1 VTHRGRVMRKELDST
16 QIEQLKQIGA
26 SLESERQQ
34 QGVSLEE
41 VAVKTYIPLRLLQAL
56 EEGQIDRL
64 PEPVFIQGFIRRY
77 ADVLGLNGTELSK
90 TFVTEPAPVMSMLP
104 ELETIAAPPPAQ
116 KIRTALSS
124 ERSDDRPY
132 PAYLPKLA
140 LGGAAVLLVGFGAV
154 SLLNRPKATSPTAAT
169 PATSRSSSPEPAP
182 PSPAAQPVQIDVE
195 AVEEAWVWVEVDGK
209 GVFEQTLK
217 LGEKK
222 TWTAQKSI
230 KLGSG
235 NAGGVRFSYNKGE
248 PKLLG
253 ALGATTEISL
263 PPN

>member
-1 VTHRGRVMRKELDST
+1 MRKELDST
-16 QIEQLKQIGA
+16 QVEQLKQIGE
-26 SLESERQQ
+26 SLGSERQQ

-56 EEGQIDRL
+56 EEGHIDRL

-104 ELETIAAPPPAQ
+104 ELETIAAPLPAQ

-124 ERSDDRPY
+124 ERSDDHAY

-140 LGGAAVLLVGFGAV
+140 LGGAAVLLLGFGAV
-154 SLLNRPKATSPTAAT
+154 SLLNQPKATPPTGTAT
-169 PATSRSSSPEPAP
+169 PNAARSSSPEPT
-182 PSPAAQPVQIDVE
+182 PSPAAQPIQIEVE
-195 AVEEAWVWVEVDGK
+195 AVEEAWVWVEADGK

-217 LGEKK
+217 PGEKK

-253 ALGATTEISL
+253 ALGATTEIKL